1 MADLVQIGIAYALI
15 KGAGMSKKHNERA
28 VGADRT
34 VRVYDWPYD
43 RFVIIKEFSDGNC
56 CICLD
61 TNEPDP
67 KANVFV
73 ADYDDANQRRR
84 HY

>member
-1 MADLVQIGIAYALI
+1 
-15 KGAGMSKKHNERA
+15 MSRKHNERA
-28 VGADRT
+28 VGVDRT
-34 VRVYDWPYD
+34 VCVYDWPYD

-67 KANVFV
+67 KAIVSV
-73 ADYDDANQRRR
+73 ANCSDANQGAVTTRGN
-84 HY
+84 